1 MKFSRKAHETVES
14 LVFLAPFL
22 VVFGLFLAYPIIYSL
37 YLSFHKVGDLS
48 SVFSSLEFVGLSHY
62 SELFKDTEFWW
73 SLVITFVYSLIS
85 IPFGISFALM
95 LALLLNNK
103 LPGKTFFR
111 SAYFLPNV
119 LDILVVSMIWTLIYS
134 APYGYL
140 LQFIGKI
147 ADMNIWIIS
156 SVFNSFYNFFSK
168 TGFLGNP
175 FTALPSIIFALTL
188 KGAGFG
194 MVLFLAAIQNI
205 PGDIYEA
212 ADIDGASKIRKFY
225 HITLPLLKPIL
236 LFMVIT
242 GVIGSL
248 NAFTEIY
255 IMTSGGPNVTI
266 GESVPFFGGTT
277 QGATKVTGYYLFRK
291 FRDLK
296 LGYAAAMSY
305 ILLFI
310 TIFITFLNMKL
321 LKKED

>member
-1 MKFSRKAHETVES
+1 MRNRKFQETIES
-14 LVFLAPFL
+14 LMFLTPFL
-22 VVFGLFLAYPIIYSL
+22 IVFAMFLLYPIVYSL
-37 YLSFHKVGDLS
+37 YLSFHEVTDLS
-48 SVFSSLEFVGLSHY
+48 AVFSSLRFVGLEHY
-62 SELFKDTEFWW
+62 SNLTTDTEFWW
-73 SLVITFVYSLIS
+73 SLVVTFAYSLVS
-85 IPFGISFALM
+85 IPFGITVALI

-119 LDILVVSMIWTLIYS
+119 LDVLVVSIIWTLIYS

-140 LQFIGKI
+140 LQFMSRI
-147 ADMNIWIIS
+147 ADLDIFLIS
-156 SVFNSFYNFFSK
+156 GAAESLYTFFAK

-175 FTALPSIIFALTL
+175 VIALPAIIFALTL

-212 ADIDGASKIRKFY
+212 ADIDGASKVRTFFS
-225 HITLPLLKPIL
+225 ITLPMLKPIL

-242 GVIGSL
+242 GIIGSL

-255 IMTSGGPNVTI
+255 VMTAGGPNVTI
-266 GESVPFFGGTT
+266 SESVPFFGGTT

-296 LGYAAAMSY
+296 LGYAAAISY
-305 ILLFI
+305 VLLFI
-310 TIFITFLNMKL
+310 TIFITFINMKL
-321 LKKED
+321 FKNED